1 MEALSEFDAEL
12 AASVRGALH
21 VTSRDYRA
29 QLACEA
35 CPPEMSRRAFV
46 RWKVQQLLVADVA
59 WQFAA
64 LSQVGL
70 ALVPDKRFAASQ
82 QPPRASHTL
91 QSCLRTCMHAAAD
104 AHLCLR

>member
-21 VTSRDYRA
+21 VTSRDYRC

-64 LSQVGL
+64 LSQACHLPL
-70 ALVPDKRFAASQ
+70 AGVLLHSPAA
-82 QPPRASHTL
+82 T
-91 QSCLRTCMHAAAD
+91 
-104 AHLCLR
+104 